1 MYANAEVFDLAQAA
15 TAERARVGGK
25 AGVLGELAAAGFP
38 VPPGL
43 VVTAEALNHD
53 GWERSLE
60 AVARSLGAPRLAVRS
75 SAAAEDLP
83 DASYAG
89 LYETYLNV
97 PVEGLGEA
105 VQRCFAAA
113 TAERVS
119 AYHQRHGKGTAP
131 GMAVLVQAMLDP
143 IAAGVA
149 FSVHPVSGAPDQAL
163 VTTVPGLGDRLVSGE
178 AVGEE
183 WTVTARNA
191 RRSRPIPAGGEVLA
205 TRQAQAVA
213 DLARR
218 IADRYRR
225 PQDIEWAIDREGR
238 LWLLQARPMTAV
250 PELVS
255 WTAPGSGL
263 WSRNFRLG
271 EWLPEAVTPL
281 FATWLLPA
289 LEDGYLDGMHETVG
303 VRVPFRYALVNG
315 WYYNTPPTPTPKLL
329 TRVLWQ
335 GRGRAVRILYNAM
348 IRVNRNPAA
357 ADRAVLSDLDSQW
370 RNNHLPAYRQL
381 VTDAHIEATTA
392 TPDRLV
398 QLVDQLGREAGIYLW
413 YLAIVGGSAW
423 KMEACLTRFC
433 RQHLPH
439 ALSEEMGGTQVLLR
453 GLPGTQPVS
462 TAHAVQSADWYH
474 PIAAELSTAD
484 LPPTDDDRR
493 HERLAQQRAAA
504 EQTCRNALVGR
515 PRLLTQF
522 EELLQVN
529 QRYAVIREEQ
539 ARDFTLAWPALRACV
554 RRLGE
559 HMVATGAIEQADDV
573 FFCNHDE
580 MTTTLRAGKSEP
592 IVHLVRERRHL
603 WQQQR
608 NLAAPLTLGQPV
620 RLIGDVI
627 GRAVQ
632 EARGEREV
640 AENVIAGHPASAGRA
655 TGPVS
660 IVRGPQDFGGFR
672 DGDVLVAKAT
682 APAWTPL
689 FARAAAVITDSGTL
703 AAHASLVAREYGIP
717 AVVATGDATVR
728 LHPGQ
733 MVTVDGTAGTIT
745 PHTEPIAISDEG
757 SAASNIAQ
765 TMTMGQATV
774 KALLSPRR
782 CGERLQDQ
790 DARRAFKMTQGARRA
805 S

>member
-1 MYANAEVFDLAQAA
+1 MHTITEVFDLAQAA
-15 TAERARVGGK
+15 TADRARVGGK

-43 VVTAEALNHD
+43 VVTAGALNID

-60 AVARSLGAPRLAVRS
+60 AAARSLGAPRLAVRS

-83 DASYAG
+83 NASYAG

-105 VQRCFAAA
+105 VRRCFAAV
-113 TAERVS
+113 TAERVA
-119 AYHQRHGKGTAP
+119 AYHQRHGNGTAP
-131 GMAVLVQAMLDP
+131 GMAVLVQAMVDP
-143 IAAGVA
+143 MAAGVA
-149 FSVHPVSGAPDQAL
+149 FTAHPLSGDPNQAL
-163 VTTVPGLGDRLVSGE
+163 VTAVPGLGDRLVSGE
-178 AVGEE
+178 TVGEE

-191 RRSRPIPAGGEVLA
+191 RMSRPMPAGGEVLTA
-205 TRQAQAVA
+205 RQAQAVA
-213 DLARR
+213 DLARK
-218 IADRYRR
+218 IADRYGQ
-225 PQDIEWAIDREGR
+225 PQDIEWAIDQDGR

-250 PELVS
+250 PEPVS
-255 WTAPGSGL
+255 WTAPGPGL

-289 LEDGYLDGMHETVG
+289 LENGYLDGMQETVG

-315 WYYNTPPTPTPKLL
+315 WYYNTPPIPTPKLL
-329 TRVLWQ
+329 SWVLWQ
-335 GRGRAVRILYNAM
+335 GRGRAVRILYNAL

-357 ADRAVLSDLDSQW
+357 ADRAVLSDLNDQW
-370 RNNHLPAYRQL
+370 RNSHLPTYRQL
-381 VTDAHIEATTA
+381 VTDAQIEAPTA
-392 TPDRLV
+392 TPDRLM

-433 RQHLPH
+433 RQHLTPV
-439 ALSEEMGGTQVLLR
+439 LPEEKGGTQVLLR
-453 GLPGTQPVS
+453 GLPGTEPIT
-462 TAHAVQSADWYH
+462 TAHAVQSADLYH
-474 PIAAELSTAD
+474 PVVAEILTAD
-484 LPPTDDDRR
+484 IPLPDGGQR
-493 HERLAQQRAAA
+493 HARLAQQRAAA
-504 EQTCRNALVGR
+504 EQTCRAALVGR

-522 EELLQVN
+522 DELLQVN

-539 ARDFTLAWPALRACV
+539 ARDFTLGWPILRVCV

-559 HMVATGAIEQADDV
+559 HMVATGALEQADDV
-573 FFCNHDE
+573 FFCNHE
-580 MTTTLRAGKSEP
+580 EVTSTLRAVTSEP
-592 IVHLVRERRHL
+592 IVHLVNERRHL
-603 WQQQR
+603 WQRQR

-640 AENVIAGHPASAGRA
+640 AENVIIGHPASAGRA
-655 TGPVS
+655 TGPVR
-660 IVRGPQDFGGFR
+660 IVQGPQDFGGFR

-689 FARAAAVITDSGTL
+689 FARAAAVVTDSGTL

-733 MVTVDGTAGTIT
+733 LVTVDGSAGTIT
-745 PHTEPIAISDEG
+745 PHTKPIGDQRDGQRVEPD
-757 SAASNIAQ
+757 
-765 TMTMGQATV
+765 
-774 KALLSPRR
+774 
-782 CGERLQDQ
+782 
-790 DARRAFKMTQGARRA
+790 RAYVVGANVDLGPQP

>member
-1 MYANAEVFDLAQAA
+1 MYAHIEVFDLARAA
-15 TAERARVGGK
+15 TAAGRVGGK

-53 GWERSLE
+53 GWEKSLE
-60 AVARSLGAPRLAVRS
+60 AAAGSLGAPRLAVRS
-75 SAAAEDLP
+75 SAAAEDSP
-83 DASYAG
+83 DTSYAG
-89 LYETYLNV
+89 LCETYLNV
-97 PVEGLGEA
+97 TVEGIGEA
-105 VQRCFAAA
+105 VRRCFAAA

-119 AYHQRHGKGTAP
+119 AYHRRHGNGTAH
-131 GMAVLVQAMLDP
+131 GMAVLVQAMVDP
-143 IAAGVA
+143 MAAGVA
-149 FSVHPVSGAPDQAL
+149 FTAHPVSGDPDQAL
-163 VTTVPGLGDRLVSGE
+163 VTAVPGLGDRLVSGE

-191 RRSRPIPAGGEVLA
+191 RMSRPIPVGGRVLTA
-205 TRQAQAVA
+205 RQAQAVA
-213 DLARR
+213 DLARK
-218 IADRYRR
+218 IADRYSQ

-238 LWLLQARPMTAV
+238 LWLLQARPMTAL
-250 PELVS
+250 PEPVS
-255 WTAPGSGL
+255 WTAPGPGL

-289 LEDGYLDGMHETVG
+289 LEDGYLDGMQETVG
-303 VRVPFRYALVNG
+303 IRVPFRYALVNG
-315 WYYNTPPTPTPKLL
+315 WYYNTPPIPTPKLL

-335 GRGRAVRILYNAM
+335 GRGRAMRILYNAL

-357 ADRAVLSDLDSQW
+357 ADPAALSDLDDQW
-370 RNNHLPAYRQL
+370 RNNHLPTYRQL
-381 VTDAHIEATTA
+381 ATDAQIETTTA

-398 QLVDQLGREAGIYLW
+398 ELVDQLGRQAGIYLW

-433 RQHLPH
+433 RQHLAPV
-439 ALSEEMGGTQVLLR
+439 LPEEKGGTQVLLR
-453 GLPGTQPVS
+453 GLPGTQPVT

-474 PIAAELSTAD
+474 PVVAELSTAD
-484 LPPTDDDRR
+484 IPLADGDQR
-493 HERLAQQRAAA
+493 HTLLARQRATA
-504 EQTCRNALVGR
+504 EQTWRNALLGR
-515 PRLLTQF
+515 PRLLSQF

-539 ARDFTLAWPALRACV
+539 ARDFTLGWPVLRACV

-559 HMVATGAIEQADDV
+559 HMVATGAIEPVDDV
-573 FFCNHDE
+573 FLCNHE
-580 MTTTLRAGKSEP
+580 VVTTTLRAGRSEP
-592 IVHLVRERRHL
+592 NVHLVRERRHL
-603 WQQQR
+603 WQRQR

-627 GRAVQ
+627 GRTVQ
-632 EARGEREV
+632 EARGERKV
-640 AENVIAGHPASAGRA
+640 GENVILGHPASAGRA
-655 TGPVS
+655 TGPVR
-660 IVRGPQDFGGFR
+660 IVHDQQDFGGFR

-682 APAWTPL
+682 APASTPL
-689 FARAAAVITDSGTL
+689 FAQAAAVITDGGSL

-733 MVTVDGTAGTIT
+733 LVTVDGSAGTIT
-745 PHTEPIAISDEG
+745 PHTEPTAD
-757 SAASNIAQ
+757 Q
-765 TMTMGQATV
+765 RDGQRV
-774 KALLSPRR
+774 EP
-782 CGERLQDQ
+782 D
-790 DARRAFKMTQGARRA
+790 RAYVAGANVDLDPPP